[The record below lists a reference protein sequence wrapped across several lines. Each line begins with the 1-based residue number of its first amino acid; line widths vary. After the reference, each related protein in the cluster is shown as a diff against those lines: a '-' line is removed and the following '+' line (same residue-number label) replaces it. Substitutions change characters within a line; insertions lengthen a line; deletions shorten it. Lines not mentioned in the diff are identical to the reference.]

1 MPQACA
7 DSPPAPHA
15 WRPAHH
21 PLPGIALPPLSG
33 DALAPSPAPPA
44 GSPSGRA
51 GGSRGPDFSPG
62 HPTCPE
68 ALCPLLAMSPPQT
81 APPASAAETPHSLAH
96 RAPLCRASVSPARS
110 STRQAPLLQTSTWLQ
125 SLCPR
130 PEPPRAGIEPAQGP
144 TSHAGSAPRPR
155 GLAASIPPA
164 AVSAR
169 PSAVCVP
176 AASSAPGPL
185 AARRRAHAL
194 WTIASS
200 AFEPPP
206 GAQPPLF
213 VKLAAAAVA
222 DAVVPVV
229 AAAVADVAVAVDA
242 SPPQRVSRASSP
254 GCFDLWI
261 GHHPSLSDVSPQ
273 PP

>member
-1 MPQACA
+1 MCA
-7 DSPPAPHA
+7 
-15 WRPAHH
+15 
-21 PLPGIALPPLSG
+21 
-33 DALAPSPAPPA
+33 
-44 GSPSGRA
+44 
-51 GGSRGPDFSPG
+51 
-62 HPTCPE
+62 
-68 ALCPLLAMSPPQT
+68 
-81 APPASAAETPHSLAH
+81 
-96 RAPLCRASVSPARS
+96 VAR
-110 STRQAPLLQTSTWLQ
+110 
-125 SLCPR
+125 
-130 PEPPRAGIEPAQGP
+130 
-144 TSHAGSAPRPR
+144 
-155 GLAASIPPA
+155 
-164 AVSAR
+164 
-169 PSAVCVP
+169 VCTGMGVVAP

-254 GCFDLWI
+254 A
-261 GHHPSLSDVSPQ
+261 
-273 PP
+273 PPDPHKTSI